1 MQTTAPVAREKLFNM
16 RMSAEEWERLEGLAK
31 HYGLNAAGVLRML
44 VKADFD
50 RLQAEAKPTPT
61 PKPPRRK

>member
-1 MQTTAPVAREKLFNM
+1 MLLVA
-16 RMSAEEWERLEGLAK
+16 GDQLARA
-31 HYGLNAAGVLRML
+31 HDALHLPI